1 VKSATLTPRSSLANF
16 RVATTGYPKKKK
28 KKNSPEII
36 FLGMQGSE
44 PSASQLMGDASSTSL
59 HHNSQR
65 AAGRQNLNVKPQLTR
80 TQRRSSLEVF
90 GSSSSSTTTLS
101 SDGYHSGNSAHL
113 GTYPL
118 WGYDDNEQQQ
128 SNNIMQLFAAAK
140 SELLYPVQTTA
151 QKTSCTDEISDMIV
165 EDTQEQMILELIPDK
180 RDVFS
185 GGQQQQD
192 LHNSPTVEK
201 VMKWERSPE
210 REELTEAVMAERAAE
225 WGLVLKSDSVTG
237 KICGVGT
244 RKLSR
249 DRSSSSTG
257 SGSRR
262 RSSGN
267 WTSEPGTS
275 SIRTS
280 MCTSTTSMCT
290 SITSMRTSETSTR
303 SSEASDT
310 GSTNISSMMR
320 SVLPLLSHKLKDVLS
335 KFEHAFVISDA
346 TWREFP
352 IIYAS
357 AGFFSLTGYSP
368 QEVIGQ
374 NCRFL
379 QGPGTD
385 KKEVAKIRESI
396 AAGKSFCGCI
406 LNYKKDG
413 SRFWNLLSITPI
425 KSSDGGQVLKY
436 IGMQV
441 EVSKYTESKREKMMR
456 PNGLS
461 GSLIQYDSRLQD
473 KAMESVTELAA
484 VFQKQQH
491 PTIVQIESQLSNVVE
506 GMTMGN
512 EAPQKTRRSSGF
524 LSLLGFFRKSPSS
537 HEKEHMDTRE
547 IVMKA
552 HGLHYK
558 VEQSNKI
565 CHQCLCH
572 HSQTYSPKF
581 RDHRS
586 LTS

>member
-1 VKSATLTPRSSLANF
+1 L
-16 RVATTGYPKKKK
+16 TGYPKKK

-44 PSASQLMGDASSTSL
+44 PSASQLMGDASSASL

-65 AAGRQNLNVKPQLTR
+65 AAGCQNLNVKPQLSR

-90 GSSSSSTTTLS
+90 GSSTSTSTTLS
-101 SDGYHSGNSAHL
+101 SDGYHSGNSAHM

-118 WGYDDNEQQQ
+118 RGYDVNEQQQ
-128 SNNIMQLFAAAK
+128 PNNIMQLFAAAK

-151 QKTSCTDEISDMIV
+151 QKTSCKDEISDMIV
-165 EDTQEQMILELIPDK
+165 EDTQEQMILELNPDK

-185 GGQQQQD
+185 GGQQRQD
-192 LHNSPTVEK
+192 LHNSPAVEK

-225 WGLVLKSDSVTG
+225 WGLVLKSDNVTG
-237 KICGVGT
+237 KICGVRT
-244 RKLSR
+244 RKLSG
-249 DRSSSSTG
+249 DRSSSLTG

-275 SIRTS
+275 STRTS
-280 MCTSTTSMCT
+280 MRTSTTSMCT
-290 SITSMRTSETSTR
+290 SIASMRTSETSTR

-320 SVLPLLSHKLKDVLS
+320 SLLPLLSQELKDVLS
-335 KFEHAFVISDA
+335 KFEHAFVVSDA
-346 TWREFP
+346 TRREFP

-413 SRFWNLLSITPI
+413 SRFWNLLSMTPI
-425 KSSDGGQVLKY
+425 KSSNGGQVLKY

-441 EVSKYTESKREKMMR
+441 EVSKYTEGKREKMMR

-461 GSLIQYDSRLQD
+461 ESLIQYDSRLQD

-484 VFQKQQH
+484 VFQTQQH
-491 PTIVQIESQLSNVVE
+491 PTIVQIESQVSNVVE
-506 GMTMGN
+506 GMTMGD
-512 EAPQKTRRSSGF
+512 EAPRKTRRSSGF
-524 LSLLGFFRKSPSS
+524 LSLLGFFRKSSSS

-558 VEQSNKI
+558 VERSNKI

-581 RDHRS
+581 CDHGS